1 MNTAY
6 VRNRLVAVGLAAFA
20 AAPAAAQQCD
30 RECLEGWVDR
40 YLDAV
45 VDNDPSAVPLSDDVR
60 FTENGQ
66 RLHIGDGLWRSLRS
80 EGPYRLVISD
90 VPAGQA
96 VFMGTI
102 EEDHRDPSQGAPAL
116 LALRLRIEDE
126 EITEIEQFVAR
137 DAEAAERVNDLGEPR
152 SVFTESVSEAE
163 RMSREALIET
173 ADAYF
178 SGMQQNDGEG
188 DYPFHPDCERIE
200 NGAQT
205 TNQPTPE
212 GETEPDPETS
222 TSYSA
227 QWSCREQFESGL
239 LHFVTRIRDRRY
251 VAVDRERGLVFAF
264 GFFDHS
270 AGETRTFETP
280 NGRTVTAGPAQP
292 FTWYI
297 GELFKVENGLLHE
310 IEAVLQQVPYGMNSG
325 WSGFEEGMSDA
336 IQDETM
342 R

>member
-1 MNTAY
+1 MSMRY
-6 VRNRLVAVGLAAFA
+6 VRSLAAATGLAVFA
-20 AAPAAAQQCD
+20 SAPAAAQQCD
-30 RECLEGWVDR
+30 RDCLEGWADR

-45 VDNDPSAVPLSDDVR
+45 VDNDPGAVPLSDDVR

-66 RLHIGDGLWRSLRS
+66 RLYIGDGLWRSMRS
-80 EGPYRLVISD
+80 KGPYRLFISD
-90 VPAGQA
+90 VPAGQV

-102 EEDHRDPSQGAPAL
+102 EEDHREPGRGQPAL
-116 LALRLRIEDE
+116 LALRLRIEDD

-137 DAEAAERVNDLGEPR
+137 DAEAAERVNELGEPR
-152 SVFTESVSEAE
+152 PAFTETVPADE

-173 ADAYF
+173 ANAYF
-178 SGMQQNDGEG
+178 SGMQQNDGQG
-188 DYPFHPDCERIE
+188 DYPFHPNCNRIE
-200 NGAQT
+200 NGTQT
-205 TNQPTPE
+205 TNRPTPE

-222 TSYSA
+222 TSYSV

-280 NGRTVTAGPAQP
+280 GGRTVTAGPAQP

-325 WSGFEEGMSDA
+325 WSDFEQGMSDA
-336 IQDETM
+336 IQDETIQ
-342 R
+342 